1 MSSYLPVSAISSVL
15 VLALTTGLAS
25 PAWGQK
31 PAAKPATTKPAPTK
45 TAAPR
50 VYEPYEV
57 QLQPEYAEGQYKLQQ
72 YLKTQVQLPA
82 AVRDNRLRGI
92 VQVAATVQPD
102 GRLTDVFVVRGLS
115 AECNA
120 EALRLVKAMPRWRP
134 GRRGNEAVPVRTL
147 LAVSFEPPRPKA
159 TVQGSDDLVELRPA
173 AGEEVVTDKVYTY
186 VEQMPVFPGGQSG
199 LVNYIQASLR
209 YPAEAAQKQVEGK
222 VFVKFTVEP
231 SGKAINPEIIKGL
244 GAGCDE
250 EVLRVI
256 RVLPPFEPGKQ
267 NGRTVSVSYT
277 VPVTF
282 SLQTT
287 PGAPGVTIPPAPTL
301 PKPEEKVYTYV
312 EQMPRLAG
320 TTEATIASAL
330 QAGLVLPKE
339 IVQGTTEGR
348 VFVSFVVGLE
358 GKAEDAK
365 VVRSLCPACDAAALA
380 AVASL
385 PRLEPGRQNGK
396 TVRVQLTQAL
406 QLYSPTHVFEP
417 REAATQATFPG
428 GGVAL
433 RQYFTEKLKEPKVL
447 TKENLRG
454 AVEVRFVVQADGR
467 IGAGEVVRPLCRSCD
482 EEALRLVR
490 AMPVWAPAR
499 DATGQP
505 ITVRQSVIIPMPAP
519 ELPRKN
525 ADAIED

>member
-1 MSSYLPVSAISSVL
+1 MSSYLPVSAIPS
-15 VLALTTGLAS
+15 VLALALTAGLAA

-31 PAAKPATTKPAPTK
+31 TAAKPATTKPAPTK
-45 TAAPR
+45 TGAPR

-57 QLQPEYAEGQYKLQQ
+57 QLLPEYAEGQYKLQQ

-102 GRLTDVFVVRGLS
+102 GRLTNVFVARGLS

-134 GRRGNEAVPVRTL
+134 GRHGDEVVPVRTL
-147 LAVSFEPPRPKA
+147 LAVSFEPPRPAA
-159 TVQGSDDLVELRPA
+159 TVQGSDDLMGLRPA
-173 AGEEVVTDKVYTY
+173 AGEEVVTDKVYMY
-186 VEQMPVFPGGQSG
+186 VEQMPVFPGGQTG
-199 LVNYIQASLR
+199 LIDYIQATLR
-209 YPAEAAQKQVEGK
+209 YPAEAAKQQVEGR
-222 VFVKFTVEP
+222 VFVKFVVDTDGRVT
-231 SGKAINPEIIKGL
+231 KPEIQKGL

-250 EVLRVI
+250 EALRVI
-256 RVLPPFEPGKQ
+256 KALPRFEPGKQ
-267 NGRTVSVSYT
+267 NGRQVQVYYT
-277 VPVTF
+277 VPITF

-287 PGAPGVTIPPAPTL
+287 PGAPGVAIPPAPIL

-312 EQMPRLAG
+312 EQMPRLVG

-330 QAGLVLPKE
+330 QAAVVLPAEVVK
-339 IVQGTTEGR
+339 GDKEGR
-348 VFVSFVVGLE
+348 VYVSFVIGLD

-365 VVRSLCPACDAAALA
+365 IVRSLCPACDAAALT
-380 AVASL
+380 AVSKL
-385 PRLEPGRQNGK
+385 PRLEPGRQNGQ

-406 QLYSPTHVFEP
+406 QFFSPNHVFEP
-417 REAATQATFPG
+417 REAVTQATFNG

-447 TKENLRG
+447 AQENLRG
-454 AVEVRFVVQADGR
+454 AVEVRFVVQADGK
-467 IGAGEVVRPLCRSCD
+467 IGAAEVTRPLCRSCD

-490 AMPVWAPAR
+490 AMPTWAPAR
-499 DATGQP
+499 DAAGQP
-505 ITVRQSVIIPMPAP
+505 IAVRQQVLIPMPAP
-519 ELPRKN
+519 ELPRKAGIN
-525 ADAIED
+525 N